1 MWFQYN
7 LLQCRQSYSLLLT
20 FSIKTLWRSDL
31 SVINSGLVSVTSYN
45 STCRIKEIYFNCLS
59 RLYWKDQNF
68 YDVLVSLKVLK
79 NPNHVVSMKKKMEIE
94 VDCNAMTWLWCIIC
108 HNSYRKRI
116 GMIERL
122 LTFMSSRQPL
132 CLLTFVVL
140 SIRLQDACFFSSLF
154 NEIKCCARILNW
166 ISDRNEL
173 VFVIK
178 SWCELIKFS
187 FKHLRLNNQQP

>member
-1 MWFQYN
+1 MFLGKYKPMWFQYN

-68 YDVLVSLKVLK
+68 YDVLVSLRVLK

-108 HNSYRKRI
+108 HNSYREESKWLRDFW
-116 GMIERL
+116 L
-122 LTFMSSRQPL
+122 L
-132 CLLTFVVL
+132 CLLVNPF
-140 SIRLQDACFFSSLF
+140 ACLLLLF
-154 NEIKCCARILNW
+154 
-166 ISDRNEL
+166 
-173 VFVIK
+173 
-178 SWCELIKFS
+178 
-187 FKHLRLNNQQP
+187 